1 MRLAVAA
8 EWAGQRMGA
17 VGADTDCGLGA
28 VSQRVKAG
36 LHPPRHLWQQ
46 RGDWFGDV
54 GVVQQSC
61 VVVVATVVEAAVDVC
76 KQDPV
81 DWVAGGID
89 HPVLDCAVDQVIRL
103 DPGRRFD
110 LGEDSFAM
118 GLGDHVGAHQHL
130 MCAERRLEQGRARR
144 LLQMDGGFLQGLL
157 QGGVAVNQDTAGIQ
171 LMCNRFETASLSQS
185 L

>member
-1 MRLAVAA
+1 
-8 EWAGQRMGA
+8 
-17 VGADTDCGLGA
+17 
-28 VSQRVKAG
+28 
-36 LHPPRHLWQQ
+36 
-46 RGDWFGDV
+46 
-54 GVVQQSC
+54 
-61 VVVVATVVEAAVDVC
+61 
-76 KQDPV
+76 
-81 DWVAGGID
+81 
-89 HPVLDCAVDQVIRL
+89 
-103 DPGRRFD
+103 
-110 LGEDSFAM
+110 M